1 MTYAKRL
8 PHHPDEEDYT
18 MAAKKRKDPAAVALG
33 RKGGRVKGK
42 ARWAKTDPKEL
53 SRIMRALA
61 RRRWS
66 HKRGRA

>member
-1 MTYAKRL
+1 M
-8 PHHPDEEDYT
+8 P
-18 MAAKKRKDPAAVALG
+18 KRKDPHAVALG

-42 ARWAKTDPKEL
+42 KRWAHVKPEEL

-66 HKRGRA
+66 RRGTSRKKGGRA